1 MGNVFASSGPQQQRV
16 PLVAPPPI
24 PTPAPSSSTPTAA
37 PTTGDDF
44 STETKPDTEVLFA
57 ANPGTLE
64 DLHKRCKDVYPGN
77 FEGAKLMVNK
87 GLSNHFQISHSINLS
102 STTPSGY
109 KFGATYVGTNVSGP
123 GEAYPVFLG
132 DIDPSGNLNANIIH
146 QFNKSIR
153 TKIVS
158 QIQNSRIAAAQITT
172 DYRANDYTATLTV
185 GNPDLVNGSG
195 ILVAQYLQNITKKI
209 ALGTEL
215 VYQCGPQVP
224 GGEIAVVSL
233 AGRYIGTNYVASGTI
248 GEAGIHACYYH
259 RASEQLQLGVEVDT
273 NFRMRESVAS
283 IGYQIDLPKANL
295 VFRGSVD
302 SSLNVGA
309 VLEKKLIPL
318 PFTFT
323 LSGVI
328 NHAKNQSRFGIGLFI
343 G

>member
-1 MGNVFASSGPQQQRV
+1 MGNVLASSGPQQQRV
-16 PLVAPPPI
+16 SLVAPPPI
-24 PTPAPSSSTPTAA
+24 PTPAPSSSTPLAA
-37 PTTGDDF
+37 PTTGSDLP
-44 STETKPDTEVLFA
+44 TETKPDTEVLFET
-57 ANPGTLE
+57 NPGTLE
-64 DLHKRCKDVYPGN
+64 DLHKKCKDVYPSN
-77 FEGAKLMVNK
+77 FEGGKLMVNK

-146 QFNKSIR
+146 QFNKAVR

-172 DYRANDYTATLTV
+172 DYRAKNYTATLTV
-185 GNPDLVNGSG
+185 GNPDLVNESG
-195 ILVAQYLQNITKKI
+195 ILVAQYLQKVTKKI

-215 VYQCGPQVP
+215 VYHYGPQVP
-224 GGEIAVVSL
+224 GGEIAVLSL
-233 AGRYIGTNYVASGTI
+233 SGRYIGSNYIASATV
-248 GEAGIHACYYH
+248 GEAGVHACYYH
-259 RASEQLQLGVEVDT
+259 RASEQVQLGVEVDT
-273 NFRMRESVAS
+273 SFRMRESVAS
-283 IGYQIDLPKANL
+283 IGYQVDLPKANF

-302 SSLNVGA
+302 SNLNIGG
-309 VLEKKLIPL
+309 VLEKKLLPL
-318 PFTFT
+318 PFTFS

-328 NHAKNQSRFGIGLFI
+328 NQSKMQSRFGIGLFI